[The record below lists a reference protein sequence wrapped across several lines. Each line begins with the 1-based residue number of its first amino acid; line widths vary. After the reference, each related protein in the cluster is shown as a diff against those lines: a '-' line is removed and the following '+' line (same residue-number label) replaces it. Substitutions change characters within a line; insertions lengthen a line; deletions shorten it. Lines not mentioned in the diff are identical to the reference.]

1 MNIEQL
7 EQHKAHF
14 AVFRELPREVMDE
27 LFSIVESVAT
37 KTDSTAEKVVKRVAK
52 PSEAVTQETPAT

>member
-7 EQHKAHF
+7 TQHKAHF
-14 AVFRELPREVMDE
+14 AAFRELPREVMDE
-27 LFSIVESVAT
+27 LFSIVELSVT
-37 KTDSTAEKVVKRVAK
+37 KGESAVEKTVKRVVK